1 VRRKNE
7 VFSAK
12 TGNGSSTVVKRNQLV
27 KIGQQPIMAKLTLS
41 YGGTPTV
48 TVALEG
54 SKDGGVTWTT
64 IVSAVYTTG
73 SPKYLH
79 AKDATQPRPR
89 YHQWRLTLSA
99 NTNVTVDKAY
109 IGVGRVED

>member
-1 VRRKNE
+1 MKE

-12 TGNGSSTVVKRNQLV
+12 TGDGSSTELQRNRRIDGLA
-27 KIGQQPIMAKLTLS
+27 QPIMAKLTLS

-54 SKDGGVTWTT
+54 SKDGGVNWTT

-73 SPKYLH
+73 TPKYLH
-79 AKDATQPRPR
+79 ANRATQPRVR
-89 YHQWRLTLSA
+89 YRRWRLTLSA
-99 NTNVTVDKAY
+99 NTNVTIDKAY
-109 IGVGRVED
+109 LGVGEVED